1 MLCFYCKYP
10 VSFVLSILCLFPTAS
25 SVIQS
30 VLPFLSALIIPQSC
44 LSPVHLN
51 TRRLTF
57 VFPLPLLLLAAR
69 LRGGARR
76 RFALFGRARRLHV
89 CCHLRLLL
97 FSFLH

>member
-10 VSFVLSILCLFPTAS
+10 LSVLSSASCAS

-30 VLPFLSALIIPQSC
+30 VLPFLSALIIPHSC

-76 RFALFGRARRLHV
+76 RFALFGRARWLHV
-89 CCHLRLLL
+89 CCHLDHLL